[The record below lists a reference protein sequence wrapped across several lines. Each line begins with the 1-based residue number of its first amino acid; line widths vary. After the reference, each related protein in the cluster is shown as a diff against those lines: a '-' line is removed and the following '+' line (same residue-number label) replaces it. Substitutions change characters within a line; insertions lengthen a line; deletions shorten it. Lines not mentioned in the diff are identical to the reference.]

1 MVYYTPSQSPWLAS
15 EAGRSPLV
23 FLHGFGGGSSAYEW
37 SQVYPAFAD
46 GYRAI
51 APDLLGWGRSEHPA
65 RAYRAEDYINT
76 ILEFLDGLAAG
87 AIPVVASS
95 LTAAFVVRAA
105 VHRPDQFASLVLVA
119 PSGLADFGQDARD
132 WLAQL
137 AAVPGLDRGL
147 YTTAI
152 ATDAGIRNF
161 LETRQFAR
169 PERVSPAMVEAYLQS
184 AQQPNAEYAALAFL
198 RGDLSFDLA
207 RYMGQLRVP
216 TAILWGEQSQLTTPQ
231 LGKQLAELNPQAV
244 RGFQT
249 IADAGLTPQLETPAV
264 AIALIQRYS
273 RQLAAHS

>member
-1 MVYYTPSQSPWLAS
+1 MVYYMPSQPTWLAS

-51 APDLLGWGRSEHPA
+51 TPDLLGWGRSEHPA

-95 LTAAFVVRAA
+95 LTAAFIVRTA
-105 VHRPDQFASLVLVA
+105 VHRPDRFASLVLVA
-119 PSGLADFGQDARD
+119 PSGVADFGQDARD

-184 AQQPNAEYAALAFL
+184 AQQPNAEYVALAFC
-198 RGDLSFDLA
+198 A
-207 RYMGQLRVP
+207 
-216 TAILWGEQSQLTTPQ
+216 AI
-231 LGKQLAELNPQAV
+231 
-244 RGFQT
+244 
-249 IADAGLTPQLETPAV
+249 
-264 AIALIQRYS
+264 
-273 RQLAAHS
+273 